1 VAGSRVP
8 LVLLLLT
15 AAGVSRPAHAFVRSQ
30 TAGGV
35 PFAWKKSCAWMTAFP
50 TDLPLMTR
58 DEVSN
63 AFAASAAAWSKQDP
77 ANGAC
82 SFLDLKFLVAAA
94 GATQPPAKND
104 GTNGVG
110 LRRDTWCPQS
120 PNCYDPAALALT
132 SVFARTSTGE
142 IIDADIEVNGVNF
155 SWADVTRTAPTGT
168 EQDLQNAV
176 THEMGHVIGLDH
188 TCYFGSGPRPND
200 QNGVP
205 IPDCAAASQAVMD
218 TTMFPSANSLDTN
231 KRTLAAD
238 DRMGLCASYP
248 LAMDPMSCPA
258 PTSPDAGADAGPT
271 GPDAGFDAR
280 ARDAG
285 STMPSNKGCSCET
298 SGRGGRTSGALLAGV
313 ALLILRRPPRRL
325 RRPGRS

>member
-1 VAGSRVP
+1 M
-8 LVLLLLT
+8 LLLT
-15 AAGVSRPAHAFVRSQ
+15 TVGLSRPAFAYVRNE
-30 TAGGV
+30 TASGL

-50 TDLPLMTR
+50 TELPLMTR
-58 DEVSN
+58 DEASS
-63 AFAASAAAWSKQDP
+63 AIAASVAAWSKQDP

-82 SFLDLKFLVAAA
+82 SYLDLHLLVAAV
-94 GATQPPAKND
+94 GQSQPPARND
-104 GTNGVG
+104 GTNGIG

-142 IIDADIEVNGVNF
+142 IVDADIEVNGVNF

-188 TCYFGSGPRPND
+188 TCYFGSGARPTD
-200 QNGVP
+200 QNGAP
-205 IPDCAAASQAVMD
+205 IPDCATASAAVME
-218 TTMFPSANSLDTN
+218 TTMFPSANTLDTN
-231 KRTLAAD
+231 KRTLAPD

-248 LAMDPMSCPA
+248 VASDPMSCPA
-258 PTSPDAGADAGPT
+258 PTSQDAGADAGPT
-271 GPDAGFDAR
+271 GPDAGLDAP

-285 STMPSNKGCSCET
+285 STAPSKQGCSCEM
-298 SGRGGRTSGALLAGV
+298 SGVAAPAPGALLAGI
-313 ALLILRRPPRRL
+313 LLVMLRRRPRR
-325 RRPGRS
+325 RPRC